1 MEDKTTDYYRTV
13 FCGADGI
20 KVLAH
25 ILADTG
31 FFDDTLKTPEEVALC
46 NYGKRILKR
55 LGIID
60 LQNLEYFAKTFVEAP
75 RIIKTE
81 QEDENI

>member
-1 MEDKTTDYYRTV
+1 MDKTTDYYRVV
-13 FCGADGI
+13 FCSADGI

-31 FFDDTLKTPEEVALC
+31 FFDDTIKTSEEIALC

-60 LQNLEYFAKTFVEAP
+60 LQNLEYFARMFIEAP
-75 RIIKTE
+75 RIIK
-81 QEDENI
+81 QEMENIDNA